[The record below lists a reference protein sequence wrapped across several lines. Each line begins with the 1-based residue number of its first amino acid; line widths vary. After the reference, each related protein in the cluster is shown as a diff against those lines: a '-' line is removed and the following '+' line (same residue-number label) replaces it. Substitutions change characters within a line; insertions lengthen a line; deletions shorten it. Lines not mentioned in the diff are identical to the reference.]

1 MRRFLV
7 APILALA
14 ACAAPGVAAHAPSS
28 PAAPVK
34 PACTAPVVLVS
45 EDAPTTCNL
54 TPPQRLDIRM
64 SPAGDWVTR
73 CDDMGGEPIEIPWLR
88 GFDGGLRCEGVD
100 Y

>member
-14 ACAAPGVAAHAPSS
+14 ACAAPGVARHAPSS
-28 PAAPVK
+28 PAAPAK
-34 PACTAPVVLVS
+34 PACTTPVVLVW
-45 EDAPTTCNL
+45 EDEATPCDL

-64 SPAGDWVTR
+64 SPDGDWVGR
-73 CDDMGGEPIEIPWLR
+73 CDDMGGEPIQLPWWKL
-88 GFDGGLRCEGVD
+88 GALRCEGVD